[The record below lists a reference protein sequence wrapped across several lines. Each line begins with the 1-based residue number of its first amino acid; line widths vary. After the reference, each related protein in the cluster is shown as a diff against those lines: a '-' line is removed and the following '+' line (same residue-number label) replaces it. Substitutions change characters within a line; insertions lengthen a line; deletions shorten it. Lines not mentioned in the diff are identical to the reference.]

1 MINAF
6 LMMGQSNMSGR
17 GALNDLPEINNPHV
31 FALRD
36 EGWEVAKEPVVQDKS
51 IAGAGMG
58 TAFGAYINALTG
70 ADVGLIPCS
79 MGGSALDEW
88 QPGRELFEKA
98 VAKSE
103 VAIKSGAR
111 IVGILWHQ
119 GEHDSEHAHLAYT
132 YMQRFEHMRD
142 EFERRL
148 RQIANEMGKP
158 ELVVSPLPVIAGEL
172 GEYLDEFPTSKY
184 HDEVNRQLH
193 MASAKAPQYACVSA
207 RGLEDRGDKLHF
219 SAKAQRMLGLRY
231 ACAWAEVAANI
242 GLEL

>member
-1 MINAF
+1 
-6 LMMGQSNMSGR
+6 
-17 GALNDLPEINNPHV
+17 
-31 FALRD
+31 
-36 EGWEVAKEPVVQDKS
+36 
-51 IAGAGMG
+51 
-58 TAFGAYINALTG
+58 
-70 ADVGLIPCS
+70 
-79 MGGSALDEW
+79 
-88 QPGRELFEKA
+88 
-98 VAKSE
+98 
-103 VAIKSGAR
+103 
-111 IVGILWHQ
+111 
-119 GEHDSEHAHLAYT
+119 
-132 YMQRFEHMRD
+132 MRD

-158 ELVVSPLPVIAGEL
+158 ELVVSPLPVIAGE
-172 GEYLDEFPTSKY
+172 LDEFPTSKY